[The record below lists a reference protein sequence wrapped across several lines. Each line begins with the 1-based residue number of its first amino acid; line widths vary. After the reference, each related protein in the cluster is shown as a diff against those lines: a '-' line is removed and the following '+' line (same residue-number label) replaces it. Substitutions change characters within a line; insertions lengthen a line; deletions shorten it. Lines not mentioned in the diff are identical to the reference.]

1 MSWTRERPACLARA
15 AVKFREE
22 GDVVTRR
29 TAAHLRLHLEEAPQA
44 KYPSLE
50 EVRSLQGLC
59 NSFRRLTGWSLKCR
73 QEALASVNGNWS
85 RAIGSP
91 GGSKACVVSV
101 ELDEDFTAGNRLLSA
116 APCDREAAEEM
127 AESIADVLE
136 ELHQSQFALWQREAE
151 LAASVPVTP
160 HLDEQTHL
168 AERLEAVLKAGAQA
182 VGCQASAVYM
192 LDEATRTLKL
202 RACWGLPRSRFVAPP
217 RPLRGAAAD
226 LEALVGHAVIVRE
239 AERLP
244 NWQIPEEFRAAVC
257 VPISSPSVPFG
268 TLWAFCEHARDFSVG
283 ETNTLEIVAGRI
295 AADLERAV
303 LLNQTLQLRSL
314 ARQLTHAA
322 QWQQHRLPRIKP
334 LLPQWDLAGWTTQS
348 GALGGDFHDWFVL
361 FGGNLAVAVGD
372 AQGKMFESGLTT
384 ATLHTALRAHAAYG
398 HPAQQVVERVNETLW
413 TASVGDQFASLFY
426 ATIQPE
432 TGSIDYTSA
441 GHVYAAVVGDG
452 LRTLAPTDA
461 LPLGTQPD
469 SEYPAISDQLER
481 GEMLVAVSEGVH
493 RALRGSRERVL
504 WRMFQSH
511 RELAADELIRK
522 TRSFLDRHASEHP
535 PEDQTI
541 LVVKRRATS

>member
-1 MSWTRERPACLARA
+1 VVEILGT
-15 AVKFREE
+15 
-22 GDVVTRR
+22 GDVVTQR
-29 TAAHLRLHLEEAPQA
+29 TAAHLRLHVEEGPKA
-44 KYPSLE
+44 KYPSLD
-50 EVRSLQGLC
+50 EVRGLQSLSH
-59 NSFRRLTGWSLKCR
+59 SFRQVTGWSLRCR
-73 QEALASVNGNWS
+73 PEGTSTANSIWS
-85 RAIGSP
+85 RAIGMRDGENP
-91 GGSKACVVSV
+91 CVVSV
-101 ELDEDFTAGNRLLSA
+101 DAGGEFAGGNRLLSA
-116 APCDREAAEEM
+116 AHCDREAAEEL
-127 AESIADVLE
+127 AGSIADLLE
-136 ELHQSQFALWQREAE
+136 ELHQSQYALWQREAE

-160 HLDEQTHL
+160 HPDEQTHL
-168 AERLEAVLKAGAQA
+168 AERLENVLKAGAQA

-192 LDEATRTLKL
+192 LDEATRKLKL
-202 RACWGLPRSRFVAPP
+202 RACWGLPRSRFAEPP

-226 LEALVGHAVIVRE
+226 LEALIGNAVIVRE

-244 NWQIPEEFRAAVC
+244 NWQIPEEFHSAVC
-257 VPISSPSVPFG
+257 VPISSPTTPLG
-268 TLWAFCEHARDFSVG
+268 TLWTFCDHGRDFSVG
-283 ETNTLEIVAGRI
+283 ETNTIEIVAGRI

-334 LLPQWDLAGWTTQS
+334 LLPHWDLAGWTAQS

-398 HPAQQVVERVNETLW
+398 HPAQQVAERVNETLW

-432 TGSIDYTSA
+432 TGAIDYVSA
-441 GHVYAAVVGDG
+441 GHVYAAVVGDS
-452 LRTLAPTDA
+452 LRTLAPTDT

-469 SEYPAISDQLER
+469 SEYPAVSDQLER

-493 RALRGSRERVL
+493 RALRGTRERVL

-511 RELAADELIRK
+511 RGLEADELIRK
-522 TRSFLDRHASEHP
+522 TRMFLDRHACERSA
-535 PEDQTI
+535 EDQTI
-541 LVVKRRATS
+541 LVVKRLATP

>member
-1 MSWTRERPACLARA
+1 
-15 AVKFREE
+15 
-22 GDVVTRR
+22 VTQR
-29 TAAHLRLHLEEAPQA
+29 TAAHLRLHVEAVPKA
-44 KYPSLE
+44 KYPMLD
-50 EVRSLQGLC
+50 EVRSLRGLC
-59 NSFRRLTGWSLKCR
+59 DSFHRVTGWSLRCR
-73 QEALASVNGNWS
+73 PEGSLTTKAIWS
-85 RAIGSP
+85 RAISVRDGENS
-91 GGSKACVVSV
+91 CVVSMDAGG
-101 ELDEDFTAGNRLLSA
+101 ELSGGNCLLSEA
-116 APCDREAAEEM
+116 HCDREVAQELAG
-127 AESIADVLE
+127 SIADLLE
-136 ELHQSQFALWQREAE
+136 ELHQSQYALWQREAE

-160 HLDEQTHL
+160 HADEQTHL

-192 LDEATRTLKL
+192 LDEATRKLKL
-202 RACWGLPRSRFVAPP
+202 RACWGLPRSRFVDPP

-226 LEALVGHAVIVRE
+226 LEALVGHTVIVRE

-244 NWQIPEEFRAAVC
+244 NWQIPEEFHSAVC
-257 VPISSPSVPFG
+257 VPISSPTTPFG
-268 TLWAFCEHARDFSVG
+268 TLWTFCDHGRDFSVG
-283 ETNTLEIVAGRI
+283 ETHTIEIVAGRI

-303 LLNQTLQLRSL
+303 LLGQTLQLRSL

-334 LLPQWDLAGWTTQS
+334 LLPRWDLAGWTSQS

-398 HPAQQVVERVNETLW
+398 HSAQQVAERINETLW

-426 ATIQPE
+426 AAIQPE
-432 TGSIDYTSA
+432 TGVVEYVSA
-441 GHVYAAVVGDG
+441 GHVYAAVVGDS
-452 LRTLAPTDA
+452 LRTLAPTDT

-469 SEYPAISDQLER
+469 SVYRAVSDQLER

-493 RALRGSRERVL
+493 RALRGTRERVL

-511 RELAADELIRK
+511 RELEADELIRK
-522 TRSFLDRHASEHP
+522 TRTFLDRHACESSA
-535 PEDQTI
+535 EDQTI
-541 LVVKRRATS
+541 LVVKRLATP